1 MTTTLTQPATTPQ
14 TFYVEQLY
22 TNCLAEAAYYIESNG
37 EAAIIDPLRETKPYL
52 ELAQR
57 RGATIK
63 YVLETHFH
71 ADFVSGHIDLAR
83 ATGATIV
90 YGPGAVANY
99 KIHAAQDGEVF
110 KLGNITLQVLH
121 TPGHTMESACFLLRN
136 EDGQPYCIF
145 TGDTLFVGDVGRPD
159 LAVAHAGLTREQLA
173 AHLYHSITTKLMP
186 LPDDLIVYPGHGAGS
201 ACGKNIG
208 KETFT
213 TLGQQKKLNYALQPM
228 TEAQFVAAL
237 IDGLTTPPPYFF
249 VDAGINKKGY
259 EPIDAVLQKNT
270 RPLTVSQM
278 DDAVGRGA
286 VVLDCRTPD
295 VFSKGFV
302 PGSINIG
309 LNGQYAIWVGTLL
322 DHKQP
327 LVVVAEEGKEA
338 EAVLR
343 LARVGYE
350 NVVGYLQGGAAAWTQ
365 ASRTLQTLPNLD
377 ASAFAQMVAAK
388 HASVLDVRNPGEVL
402 NTGKVQGATVMPLG
416 ELPDNTKA
424 FKKHATYLVHCAGGY
439 RSMIAAS
446 WLLRNGVQQ
455 VYNVTGGFPT
465 IKESGVTI
473 VPA

>member
-1 MTTTLTQPATTPQ
+1 MTTAPARTN

-22 TNCLAEAAYYIESNG
+22 TGCLAEAAYYIESNG
-37 EAAIIDPLRETKPYL
+37 EAAVIDPLREIQPYL
-52 ELAQR
+52 DMAKR

-90 YGPGAVANY
+90 YGPGAVAQY
-99 KIHAAQDGEVF
+99 KIHAAADGEIL
-110 KLGNITLQVLH
+110 KLGNITLEVLH
-121 TPGHTMESACFLLRN
+121 TPGHTMESACFLLR
-136 EDGQPYCIF
+136 DKQGSPYCIF

-159 LAVAHAGLTREQLA
+159 LAVAAAGLTREQLA
-173 AHLYHSITTKLMP
+173 AHLYRSITTKLMP

-228 TEAQFVAAL
+228 SEQQFVEAL
-237 IDGLTTPPPYFF
+237 VDGLTAPPKYFF

-259 EPIDAVLQKNT
+259 APIDTVMQQNT
-270 RPLTVSQM
+270 RPLTVPQM

-295 VFSKGFV
+295 AFAKGFV
-302 PGSINIG
+302 PGSINVG

-322 DHKQP
+322 DHTQP
-327 LVVVAEEGKEA
+327 LVVVADEGKEV
-338 EAVLR
+338 EAILR

-350 NVVGYLQGGAAAWTQ
+350 NVVGYLQGGAAAWTK
-365 ASRTLQTLPNLD
+365 AGRTLQTVPNLD
-377 ASAFAQMVAAK
+377 AAAFAKQYAGHNNV
-388 HASVLDVRNPGEVL
+388 VLDVRNTGEVL
-402 NTGKVQGATVMPLG
+402 NTGKVKGANVLPLG
-416 ELPDNTKA
+416 ELPAKLDALNKN
-424 FKKHATYLVHCAGGY
+424 ATYLVHCAGGY

-446 WLLRNGVQQ
+446 WLLRNGVQH

-465 IKESGVTI
+465 IKESGVPV